1 MGYQWRN
8 YPCISIELGIEQNN
22 MTTTIENSLMKGVVL
37 PGNSTVE
44 FREFPIPEPGYG
56 QVLVK
61 MKASSIC
68 GSDIRA
74 IYREHLGVGDEAYRG
89 VIAGHEPS
97 GQIVKVGPG
106 TKEFKVGDRVILY
119 HISGCGV
126 CDDCKHGYMISCH
139 GKQRA
144 AYGWQRDGGHA
155 EYLLA
160 EENTCVHLPD
170 NLTYVDGALIA
181 CGFGTAWEALTRI
194 GVNGRDR
201 LLITGLGPVGL
212 AAAQLGKALGAHHVI
227 GVDTS
232 QHRIDLAKELGLI
245 DDGLLSDSSAL
256 EKIKALTGGKGAE
269 ASIDCSGAAPARKLA
284 LEGTRQWGRVVFVGE
299 GGTVQFDVSPALIH
313 PQITLYG
320 SWVTSLDHMA
330 ELTERLSVWNLH
342 PETTVTHRFRL
353 DQAAEAY
360 DVADKGQS
368 GKVVIVYD

>member
-1 MGYQWRN
+1 
-8 YPCISIELGIEQNN
+8 
-22 MTTTIENSLMKGVVL
+22 MTTMEQTMTGVAL

-44 FREFPIPEPGYG
+44 FREQPIPTPGHG

-89 VIAGHEPS
+89 VIAGHEPC
-97 GQIVKVGPG
+97 GQIAEVGPG
-106 TKEFKVGDRVILY
+106 CKRFQPGDRVVLY

-126 CDDCKHGYMISCH
+126 CEDCQAGYMISCH
-139 GKQRA
+139 SKFRA

-160 EENTCVHLPD
+160 EENTCIALPD
-170 NLTYVDGALIA
+170 NLTYIDGALIA

-212 AAAQLGKALGAHHVI
+212 AAAMLGRSLGVTHVI

-232 QHRIDLAKELGLI
+232 ADRRALSQELGLV
-245 DDGLLSDSSAL
+245 DDALPSDADAL
-256 EKIKALTGGKGAE
+256 ATIHRLTDGKGCE
-269 ASIDCSGAAPARKLA
+269 ASVDCSGAGPARLLA
-284 LEGTRQWGRVVFVGE
+284 LKGTRQWGRCAFVGE
-299 GGTVQFDVSPALIH
+299 GSDVHFDVSPLLIH
-313 PQITLYG
+313 PQITIYG
-320 SWVTSLDHMA
+320 SWVTSLAHME
-330 ELTERLSVWNLH
+330 ELVAHLSRLDLH
-342 PETTVTHRFRL
+342 PEKTVTHRFSL
-353 DQAAEAY
+353 SQAGEAY
-360 DVADKGQS
+360 DIADKGQS
-368 GKVVIVYD
+368 GKVVILFD